1 MGVWVTIKMMVR
13 EKQIM
18 NRSIKCVT
26 YKALISPLFFSDP
39 YYFREG
45 MCGRSLPKHRS
56 NSVHEQ
62 KYVLSYYRK
71 KNLGQNIKCCLPFA
85 KSIYIWF
92 LSAWALQDF
101 ITVFKSCVSIRK
113 YAGTNDLI
121 NFPRNLFLSLWEN
134 RRAKT
139 VHSPPPKSHL
149 KIGTFPLSPLTYLM
163 ISCLIVGSLVLVD
176 VISKIILY

>member
-1 MGVWVTIKMMVR
+1 MGVWATIKMMVR
-13 EKQIM
+13 EEQIM

-45 MCGRSLPKHRS
+45 LCGRSLPKHRS

-62 KYVLSYYRK
+62 KYVLSYYKKRK
-71 KNLGQNIKCCLPFA
+71 KNLGQNITCSLPFA
-85 KSIYIWF
+85 QSTYIWF

-113 YAGTNDLI
+113 YAGHQWSHQLSKESLSHCERGEELKLCIPHHQSLI
-121 NFPRNLFLSLWEN
+121 LKLGHFPCPLSLPWWYP
-134 RRAKT
+134 
-139 VHSPPPKSHL
+139 V
-149 KIGTFPLSPLTYLM
+149 
-163 ISCLIVGSLVLVD
+163 
-176 VISKIILY
+176 